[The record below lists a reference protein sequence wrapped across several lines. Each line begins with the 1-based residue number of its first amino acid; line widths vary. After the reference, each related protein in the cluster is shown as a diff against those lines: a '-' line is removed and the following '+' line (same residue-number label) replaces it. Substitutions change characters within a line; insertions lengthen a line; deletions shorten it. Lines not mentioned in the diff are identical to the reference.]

1 MSELAGAI
9 DASAH
14 PALVTVRRS
23 GGSGWV
29 QAVALAE
36 KLDAPVW
43 AAPSSERAPFPE
55 THPLNLGGLPFAGG
69 EAGRPRP
76 RGGDRRPGVP
86 LLPVRRWPVSPDGA
100 KQWQVTDDPEE
111 AARAPVGESLLG
123 DACAGDRQLTTR
135 RNAPCRRWRMAPHPP
150 RPTAPTKRQGCF
162 EKHFVKS
169 PAGVLVE
176 GRRPTCPTFAMIEY
190 PDNFVRQRR
199 ASTGQRG
206 HRAG

>member
-1 MSELAGAI
+1 VSELAGAI

-55 THPLNLGGLPFAGG
+55 THPLNLGGLPFAKGPLA
-69 EAGRPRP
+69 EKLAGHDLVVVIGASVFRYYPFVDGP
-76 RGGDRRPGVP
+76 Y
-86 LLPVRRWPVSPDGA
+86 LPDGA
-100 KQWQVTDDPEE
+100 KLWQVTDDPEE

-123 DACAGDRQLTTR
+123 DAVLAIEQLTARLARVDVKRPLPRRWPTGWHRTR
-135 RNAPCRRWRMAPHPP
+135 RV
-150 RPTAPTKRQGCF
+150 RPTAPTKG
-162 EKHFVKS
+162 
-169 PAGVLVE
+169 
-176 GRRPTCPTFAMIEY
+176 FAPGM
-190 PDNFVRQRR
+190 FR
-199 ASTGQRG
+199 STS
-206 HRAG
+206 